1 MRAAHV
7 VTLFRGQVRAGW
19 TRANRELPCRETRR
33 VFGERQCRRFDIA
46 PAFGRVDAFA
56 PTGYRS
62 GHLGR
67 SQRYPKLIQV
77 HRVGILVPHSAQ
89 VLDQILLAGLSEGQ
103 AVDG

>member
-1 MRAAHV
+1 MSLPSSEARCAPDG
-7 VTLFRGQVRAGW
+7 RGQIGNCPVGK
-19 TRANRELPCRETRR
+19 TRR